1 MCLGLIQHNS
11 IWMTFHF
18 LILIALT
25 PDKPL
30 MFMYQNVYM
39 FICLF
44 DHMFNYICKCMFK
57 FLHQKKTNLLYKIGK
72 GLEILIAVVFCKECV
87 LPVQWWF
94 LFCKGGED
102 GRGTDGGGGRT
113 KSRIARPKHIIKSCV
128 KMHMNSNIHN
138 EFPAP
143 LTFYLYVLMIEFIR
157 RIFLSSFFYC
167 QKKNVKIF

>member
-1 MCLGLIQHNS
+1 MKNFQFHIVKLPFFDVKTYEKLTFFIVFLDWQQSCLIMQKVQKGK
-11 IWMTFHF
+11 
-18 LILIALT
+18 IL
-25 PDKPL
+25 K
-30 MFMYQNVYM
+30 
-39 FICLF
+39 
-44 DHMFNYICKCMFK
+44 
-57 FLHQKKTNLLYKIGK
+57 K

-113 KSRIARPKHIIKSCV
+113 KTRIARPKHIIKSCV

-143 LTFYLYVLMIEFIR
+143 LIKRGIYDFFNFQSLEKKGYSFDHNCILHSFIM
-157 RIFLSSFFYC
+157 
-167 QKKNVKIF
+167 

>member
-1 MCLGLIQHNS
+1 MPETWENLKTYNLKFFFENFPS
-11 IWMTFHF
+11 F
-18 LILIALT
+18 LEFLELPET
-25 PDKPL
+25 WENLKP
-30 MFMYQNVYM
+30 N
-39 FICLF
+39 
-44 DHMFNYICKCMFK
+44 K
-57 FLHQKKTNLLYKIGK
+57 FWKIFFEK

-113 KSRIARPKHIIKSCV
+113 KTRIARPKHIIKSCV

-143 LTFYLYVLMIEFIR
+143 L
-157 RIFLSSFFYC
+157 
-167 QKKNVKIF
+167 KKNETLTLIISNNFCSKFIFFHFE

>member
-1 MCLGLIQHNS
+1 
-11 IWMTFHF
+11 MT
-18 LILIALT
+18 
-25 PDKPL
+25 
-30 MFMYQNVYM
+30 
-39 FICLF
+39 
-44 DHMFNYICKCMFK
+44 
-57 FLHQKKTNLLYKIGK
+57 K

-102 GRGTDGGGGRT
+102 GRGTDGGGGRA

-143 LTFYLYVLMIEFIR
+143 FAKIPHERMDWHKDLKFGMWHHKN
-157 RIFLSSFFYC
+157 IFSLSF
-167 QKKNVKIF
+167 QKWSLWGVPKNNLEKCSISYSKIVILGCKD